1 MDILSVIFITLPR
14 SFLEEFLI
22 WLMGAGVYVLAKTML
37 RARGWIFLIGSLGM
51 GNLSLVYTKLDRWQ
65 LAIGLSQDLI
75 LGIGFSAIYLI
86 AAT

>member
-1 MDILSVIFITLPR
+1 MIFITLPR